1 MFHIVFLSPHSDP
14 EARLGEVDS
23 GGQCV
28 YELQL
33 GKYLSLIEGVHVTI
47 YCRKKFDYPYISH
60 VNERFA
66 IKRIVCG
73 GEDFIPKEELAPVL
87 DEFAEKVAEDLKRNP
102 PHVVCGHYWDGG
114 AASLYLYKYLSHEF
128 PLVWTPHSLGV
139 AKRRRF
145 LGIDSEMIYKF
156 IPRISWENY
165 TTLLSDLI
173 ILSTQDEADNLIQDY
188 QVEPDK
194 IKIIPIGIDTS
205 DFKPIDKKEARA
217 LYDLPTDKP
226 LIMTLGRM
234 DKRKGYHNC
243 IRVFAEYRKRFNN
256 NLNLAIFSGSL
267 DSLTVEES
275 IYLQELK
282 DLATELGVIDSI
294 YFRDAVPHEK
304 VYTLYALADAYLCL
318 SENEPFGIT
327 ILEGMYAKVPVIST
341 INGGPRNILTNN
353 ITGILVDP
361 HDYRRTAFDLRS
373 IIKDPDNT
381 KKIVTKARRLVD
393 RKYTWEARAKEFIE
407 AYRHL
412 EKQSSGLSKRD
423 FLRHIGIV

>member
-33 GKYLSLIEGVHVTI
+33 AKYLSMIDGVKVTV

-60 VNERFA
+60 INDRFS
-66 IKRIVCG
+66 IKRISCG
-73 GEDFIPKEELAPVL
+73 GDDFIPKEELAPVL
-87 DEFAEKVAEDLKRNP
+87 DEFSKKVADDLKRNP
-102 PHVVCGHYWDGG
+102 PSVVCGHYWDGG
-114 AASLYLYKYLSHEF
+114 AATLYLYKYLPEEF
-128 PLVWTPHSLGV
+128 PMVWTPHSLGV

-145 LGIDSEMIYKF
+145 LGIDSEMVYKF
-156 IPRISWENY
+156 VPRISWENY

-173 ILSTQDEADNLIQDY
+173 ILSTQDEADNVIQDY
-188 QVEPDK
+188 QVEEDK

-205 DFKPIDKKEARA
+205 DFKPIDKIEARK
-217 LYDLPTDKP
+217 LYDLPLDKP
-226 LIMTLGRM
+226 LVMTLGRM

-243 IRVFAEYRKRFNN
+243 IRVFAEYKKRFNN
-256 NLNLAIFSGSL
+256 NLNLAIFSGNAQ
-267 DSLTVEES
+267 SLTVEET

-282 DLATELGVIDSI
+282 ALTEELGVTDSV
-294 YFRDAVPHEK
+294 YFRDAVTHDQ

-361 HDYRRTAFDLRS
+361 HDYRRAAFDLRS
-373 IIKDPDNT
+373 IIKDPENT
-381 KKIVTKARRLVD
+381 KKIVSKARRLID
-393 RKYTWEARAKEFIE
+393 RKYTWEARAKEFHE
-407 AYRHL
+407 AYKNLVKH
-412 EKQSSGLSKRD
+412 SSGLSKRD